1 MNFSATWPSTDLTG
15 PNFTALGRC
24 RNPTNPTVQGRFQSN
39 DPTSR
44 ANSHAS
50 ASCST
55 SSCPSSSVLNT
66 TEAMSSQFNRQGRQ
80 PSFSRYARLQSQ
92 RRNLS
97 RTADWP
103 VRPSASSGKADR
115 SRSPDPRPARGLG
128 LDSQTARSDSKTQS
142 AGSPSISASDGSV
155 SLGQEHLQG
164 PTCRW
169 PGGPT
174 CPWPGGTQAITLD
187 QLSQKNPQTMQALAK
202 SAKEKQPGGAE
213 QPNLGTFWA
222 LLVLGLAYLH
232 HSTTG

>member
-15 PNFTALGRC
+15 PSATALGRC
-24 RNPTNPTVQGRFQSN
+24 RNPTNSILQGRSCLH

-44 ANSHAS
+44 ASSHAS

-55 SSCPSSSVLNT
+55 PCQLSSSAMNT
-66 TEAMSSQFNRQGRQ
+66 PEATSSQFNRQGRQ
-80 PSFSRYARLQSQ
+80 PSFSRYARLQSK

-103 VRPSASSGKADR
+103 VRPSASSGKTDR

-142 AGSPSISASDGSV
+142 AGSPSISASDGSA
-155 SLGQEHLQG
+155 SLGQERSQG

-202 SAKEKQPGGAE
+202 SAKEKQPGGTE